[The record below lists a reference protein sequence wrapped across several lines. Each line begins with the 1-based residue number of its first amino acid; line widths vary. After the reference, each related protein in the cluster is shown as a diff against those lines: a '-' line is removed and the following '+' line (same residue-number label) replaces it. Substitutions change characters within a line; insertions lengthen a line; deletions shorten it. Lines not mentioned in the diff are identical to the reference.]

1 MQLAIPF
8 GTDLL
13 RALARLLPEA
23 AAGMARP
30 PTGASSMLAAQR
42 DTGDPGLGVAM
53 FLTGRDLV
61 EFIEWPSYSIALSQG
76 G

>member
-1 MQLAIPF
+1 
-8 GTDLL
+8 
-13 RALARLLPEA
+13 
-23 AAGMARP
+23 
-30 PTGASSMLAAQR
+30 MLAAQR